1 MCTIK
6 INEIEIL
13 LLLTSLFYTRNYV
26 HSVYLRKIGSLLHS
40 NLHITNTPINPEPQN
55 GEECRNRN
63 DWPKWKEAMQEE

>member
-26 HSVYLRKIGSLLHS
+26 HNVYLRRIGSLLYS
-40 NLHITNTPINPEPQN
+40 NLHITNMPINPEPQN
-55 GEECRNRN
+55 VEECRNRN
-63 DWPKWKEAMQEE
+63 DWPKWKEAMQVE